1 MPHDPLP
8 KTNDEV
14 TSSSEVPMGIHEAVR
29 SACGAAQQPGDAD
42 PFRQSRRLSALL
54 HRVVPGGCHT
64 YAKGDDQFP
73 QDGPSV
79 IERGLGCHVWDVDGN
94 EFIEYGMG
102 LRAVTLGHAFPAVLD
117 AVREALGSGT
127 NFTRPA
133 RIELEAAEE
142 MLGMLPFGDMVKFT
156 KDGSSVTTAAVKLA
170 RAHTGRDMVAYCG
183 DHPFFATHDWFM
195 GTTAIPAG
203 TLDWERQLSVA
214 FRYNDPESLEHVLRS
229 HPGRIACVILEPAKY
244 EDPRDHFLHRVR
256 DLCEAHGCLFVL
268 DEMITGFRWD
278 NGGAQRVYDIEPD
291 LSCFGKGLANGFS
304 VSALVGKRK
313 WMEVA
318 GLYHD
323 RERVFLLSTTHG
335 AETHA
340 LAAAIATMRVYQHE
354 PVVATMHR
362 QGEVLAEGVRGV
374 VRRHG
379 LESYVQVFGQRSNFV
394 FGTKNPEGKACQGYR
409 TLLMQE
415 LIARGVLAPSLV
427 VSYSHSDEDI
437 RRTVAAFD
445 GALAVYAEAIQQG
458 LGGRLRGR
466 PSQVI
471 YRGWNDAGF
480 RAADRPTLDGDA
492 PQGCSG

>member
-1 MPHDPLP
+1 
-8 KTNDEV
+8 
-14 TSSSEVPMGIHEAVR
+14 
-29 SACGAAQQPGDAD
+29 
-42 PFRQSRRLSALL
+42 
-54 HRVVPGGCHT
+54 
-64 YAKGDDQFP
+64 
-73 QDGPSV
+73 
-79 IERGLGCHVWDVDGN
+79 
-94 EFIEYGMG
+94 
-102 LRAVTLGHAFPAVLD
+102 
-117 AVREALGSGT
+117 
-127 NFTRPA
+127 
-133 RIELEAAEE
+133 
-142 MLGMLPFGDMVKFT
+142 
-156 KDGSSVTTAAVKLA
+156 
-170 RAHTGRDMVAYCG
+170 
-183 DHPFFATHDWFM
+183 
-195 GTTAIPAG
+195 
-203 TLDWERQLSVA
+203 
-214 FRYNDPESLEHVLRS
+214 
-229 HPGRIACVILEPAKY
+229 
-244 EDPRDHFLHRVR
+244 
-256 DLCEAHGCLFVL
+256 
-268 DEMITGFRWD
+268 
-278 NGGAQRVYDIEPD
+278 
-291 LSCFGKGLANGFS
+291 
-304 VSALVGKRK
+304 
-313 WMEVA
+313 MEVA

-445 GALAVYAEAIQQG
+445 GALAEYAEAIQQG